1 MLDRCELFCGERL
14 QLAREFKNW
23 TQTKLGEEVAASA
36 ALISLCET
44 GKKKDPS
51 PDLVDA
57 FAHVLGFEPGFFY
70 RPIEDAFNEGE
81 CSFRH
86 RRSTPEKLKTHIRA
100 HGTLIG
106 MVVAEL
112 RKRFQFPTL
121 NIPSFHAVTD
131 EQIEAAAE
139 RTRLHWNLGLEAP
152 IMHVGRVME
161 HAGIIIVPHFA
172 NAKVDAFSRAGRTSV
187 IFLNQTVDSPSR
199 WNFDIA
205 HECGHLVMHTGAET
219 GTEETE
225 AAADRFA
232 SAFLMPR
239 KAFSR
244 EFRGMVFSWQR
255 VLEIKGRWRVSA
267 AAIVRRA
274 YDLRLIDA
282 VTYRRAYQ
290 TMSARGWRSGKGEP
304 CEPTF
309 QQPELLTSA
318 LHALGKTVSYTTA
331 ELCRDLQ
338 FTPDT
343 FEAITQVEV
352 CALVNKGEVVSFRV
366 G

>member
-14 QLAREFKNW
+14 QLAREFNNW

-51 PDLVDA
+51 SDLVDA

-70 RPIEDAFNEGE
+70 RPIEDAFNEGQ

-86 RRSTPEKLKTHIRA
+86 RRTTPEKLKTHIRA

-106 MVVAEL
+106 MVIDQL
-112 RKRFQFPTL
+112 RAHFQFPKL
-121 NIPSFHAVTD
+121 NVPSFPAVTD
-131 EQIEAAAE
+131 AQIEASAE
-139 RTRLHWNLGLEAP
+139 KARLYWNLGIDAP

-161 HAGIIIVPHFA
+161 HAGIILVPHLA
-172 NAKVDAFSRAGRTSV
+172 SAKVDAFSRTGRTSV
-187 IFLNQTVDSPSR
+187 IFLNKAISSTSR
-199 WNFDIA
+199 WHFDIA
-205 HECGHLVMHTGAET
+205 HECGHLVMHAGIET
-219 GTEETE
+219 GTVETE

-239 KAFSR
+239 KAFIRDFQS
-244 EFRGMVFSWQR
+244 FSWQH
-255 VLEIKGRWRVSA
+255 VLELKQRWRVSA

-274 YDLRLIDA
+274 YDLRLIGA

-290 TMSARGWRSGKGEP
+290 HMSAQGWRSGKGEP

-309 QQPELLTSA
+309 QEPELLASA
-318 LHALGKTVSYTTA
+318 LGALGKVVPYTA
-331 ELCRDLQ
+331 ADLCSDLQ
-338 FTPDT
+338 FTPET
-343 FEAITQVEV
+343 FEKITGVEV
-352 CALVNKGEVVSFRV
+352 SATSKRGEIVSFRA